1 MTSLS
6 DLQTRLGYHFRDTA
20 LLTEALTHPSY
31 LPDHPEVTLSNQ
43 RLEFLGDAVL
53 HLVLTDALFA
63 LYPLEREGA
72 LSKRRAALT
81 KGVFL
86 TGLARRLGI
95 DEHLRLSAGEE
106 STGGRSR
113 AAALEDALEAVIGAI
128 YRDSDLATVRARILA
143 WYGPLS
149 TRLANVEQEENPK
162 GRLQEKIQ
170 PTHGNTALRYE
181 VVATQGKDHQRIYDV
196 VVFLNDRAIGQGR
209 GTSKKTAEEAAA
221 REGLDSLEEGAGNT
235 PSKTP
240 D

>member
-1 MTSLS
+1 MTPHSN
-6 DLQTRLGYHFRDTA
+6 LQARLGYHFRDAA
-20 LLTEALTHPSY
+20 LLVEALTHPSY
-31 LPDHPEVTLSNQ
+31 LPDHPEVPLSNQ

-63 LYPLEREGA
+63 LYPSEREGV

-128 YRDSDLATVRARILA
+128 YRDSDLATVRARILD
-143 WYGPLS
+143 WYGPLPA
-149 TRLANVEQEENPK
+149 RLANVDQEENPK

-170 PTHGNTALRYE
+170 PTHGNMALRYE
-181 VVATQGKDHQRIYDV
+181 VVATQGKDHQRTYEV
-196 VVFLNDRAIGQGR
+196 VVYLSDRAIGHGR

-221 REGLDSLEEGAGNT
+221 REGLQFLEDGAGNT
-235 PSKTP
+235 LPKTA